1 MKDPLVSIITP
12 TFNHARFIEHCV
24 RSVLRQTYRRW
35 EMIVV
40 DDASSDGTLRSV
52 RDLAARNPRVEVVAH
67 ARRHGIE
74 GLADSYNEALGASRG
89 ELIAV
94 LEGDDWWAPHRLAR
108 QVPLLSEDPSLVLA
122 YGDCWE
128 MSETGRPIGYVTTP
142 VSHDSLRSSSAEAIT
157 FFSTL
162 DSVPANTVLIRRDA
176 LEGVGGFRSGGL
188 PLVDYP
194 TWLTLSLQGD
204 FVRVDRPISYW
215 RRHAGSVSW
224 RNLEP
229 ITSGCHEFFLR
240 FVERKQTAI
249 RQQGL
254 DPETLVRAADEAR
267 VRKLASLPYFDAKC
281 ELFCGDRSRAL
292 RKFFRLVRDP
302 RSSLRHRL
310 AGVVGLGAGLSSR
323 TLFSL
328 ALAVRRWVMRVRL
341 AVPRPPSVP
350 DAVDRE
356 DFGGDPSV
364 QRRALGN
371 QLRAARDRV
380 RRLAWPPRPARKI
393 VARRGPRP

>member
-24 RSVLRQTYRRW
+24 RSVLQQTYRSW
-35 EMIVV
+35 EMVVV
-40 DDASSDGTLRSV
+40 DDASSDGTPDLV
-52 RDLAARNPRVEVVAH
+52 RKLAAANPRIEVITH
-67 ARRHGIE
+67 PRRYGIE
-74 GLADSYNEALGASRG
+74 GLADSYNEALSVSRG

-94 LEGDDWWAPHRLAR
+94 LEGDDWWAPDRLAR
-108 QVPLLSEDPSLVLA
+108 QVPLLSEDASLVLA

-128 MSETGRPIGYVTTP
+128 VSETGRRIGYVATP
-142 VSHDSLRSSSAEAIT
+142 VSHDSLRSSSADAIT
-157 FFSTL
+157 YFSTL
-162 DSVPANTVLIRRDA
+162 ASVPANTVLIRRDA
-176 LEGVGGFRSGGL
+176 LERVGGFRSEGL

-194 TWLTLSLQGD
+194 TWLTLSLHGD

-229 ITSGCHEFFLR
+229 ITSGCHESFLR
-240 FVERKQTAI
+240 FVERNQSAI
-249 RQQGL
+249 VQHEL
-254 DPETLVRAADEAR
+254 NPEVLVRCADEDR
-267 VRKLASLPYFDAKC
+267 VRLLASLPYFDAKC

-302 RSSLRHRL
+302 RTSLRHRL

-328 ALAVRRWVMRVRL
+328 ALAVRRWAMRVRL
-341 AVPRPPSVP
+341 AGPRAP
-350 DAVDRE
+350 
-356 DFGGDPSV
+356 
-364 QRRALGN
+364 LG
-371 QLRAARDRV
+371 
-380 RRLAWPPRPARKI
+380 P
-393 VARRGPRP
+393 RRG